1 MPRHTRFAALSNRS
15 RFTKLKE
22 VHINA
27 GTTSVEIDLSD
38 IDWTQWANIH
48 LDYLPTN
55 GSQMWLFIN
64 SVSDSTRFYPISGSG
79 GLYRP
84 WLTFYVGFRAD
95 RGISASYI
103 HSGFTGCA
111 SYAEVQKFIIT
122 GDTMHPGAHFIL
134 WGEK

>member
-1 MPRHTRFAALSNRS
+1 MNYTQHYQLPQWVDSDRIMMDDFNDMTQKLDTGLAELEEELTALSNRS

-27 GTTSVEIDLSD
+27 ATTSFEIDLSD

-64 SVSDSTRFYPISGSG
+64 SVSDSTRF
-79 GLYRP
+79 
-84 WLTFYVGFRAD
+84 
-95 RGISASYI
+95 
-103 HSGFTGCA
+103 
-111 SYAEVQKFIIT
+111 
-122 GDTMHPGAHFIL
+122 
-134 WGEK
+134 